1 MKTLL
6 PNAILFSAFAMLAVL
21 GLIFAAENGVSLDGE
36 VVAVVSMF
44 VGNVLGLSAT
54 LVNQKAGKKDAEDT
68 SD

>member
-1 MKTLL
+1 MKTTLL
-6 PNAILFSAFAMLAVL
+6 PNAILFSLFAMLAVM

-54 LVNQKAGKKDAEDT
+54 LVNQKAGKNAED
-68 SD
+68 SS